1 MCPAAGRNA
10 PAADRKSTRL
20 NSSHPSLPD
29 ALPISMAERNRQHPL
44 MRALIYVALLA
55 LLATGLLWKLDMD
68 RALLMKIHGAAAM
81 AGMVLLGALLARHVP
96 CGWKKRASRRSEEH
110 TSELQSPFPTRRSS
124 DLHG

>member
-1 MCPAAGRNA
+1 
-10 PAADRKSTRL
+10 
-20 NSSHPSLPD
+20 
-29 ALPISMAERNRQHPL
+29 MAERNRQHPL

-96 CGWKKRASRRSEEH
+96 CGWKKRASRISGAALLTALLLLVLSGYGLYYAGNESLRAFASQTH
-110 TSELQSPFPTRRSS
+110 FWIGVALAGLFAAHQGST
-124 DLHG
+124 G